1 MTRSSRQARR
11 RGIRSVPVAL
21 SLAAL
26 LLPGGALAQDVPPSP
41 ARPAESRPLSVGLG
55 YIPSVQF
62 APFYLARTS
71 GMYADA
77 GLEVTLQNQIDPDLI
92 TLIGQ
97 GAVDIGLADGT
108 SVIAAG
114 SQGIPIRYVA
124 SIYARFPSVI
134 VADAAK
140 GIATPADLAGMRLGT
155 PGRYGSGWITLL
167 AILSSAGLTPDDLEI
182 ILYPDFGQ
190 ATGLVQGQ
198 VDAITGFLN
207 NEPIAV
213 ARQGITPNVLTVD
226 DIVPLPGNGLVTGE
240 ATLAAR
246 PQDLAA
252 FVAVTLAA
260 MDAISADP
268 QLGLDATFQVVPEL
282 ATDPDLQRAILDA
295 TIDAW
300 RSDLTDAQGL
310 GAIDPADWTAS
321 IEFMTAMPDSPVA
334 GPVTADQLVTGQLL
348 PGHGPSPAP

>member
-1 MTRSSRQARR
+1 MSQPRSSIRPRR
-11 RGIRSVPVAL
+11 ALAAL

-26 LLPGGALAQDVPPSP
+26 LLPGGALAQDAP
-41 ARPAESRPLSVGLG
+41 ASAPELRPLTVGLG

-62 APFYLARTS
+62 APFYLAQTS
-71 GMYADA
+71 GMYAAA
-77 GLEVTLQNQIDPDLI
+77 GLDVTLQNQIDPDLI

-97 GAVDIGLADGT
+97 GAVDIGLGDGT
-108 SVIAAG
+108 SVIAAR

-124 SIYARFPSVI
+124 SIYARFPSVVI
-134 VADAAK
+134 ANAAS
-140 GIATPADLAGMRLGT
+140 GITTPADLDGRRLGT
-155 PGRYGSGWITLL
+155 PGRYGSGWIMLQAL
-167 AILSSAGLTPDDLEI
+167 LSSAGLTPDDLDI
-182 ILYPDFGQ
+182 TLYPDFGQ

-213 ARQGITPNVLTVD
+213 ARQGVTPNVLTVD

-240 ATLAAR
+240 TTLLER
-246 PQDLAA
+246 HDDLAS

-260 MDAISADP
+260 MEAVSADP
-268 QLGLDATFQVVPEL
+268 QLGLEAAFQAVPEL
-282 ATDPDLQRAILDA
+282 AADPDLQLAILQA

-300 RSDLTDAQGL
+300 HSDLTDAHGL

-321 IEFMTAMPDSPVA
+321 IDFMAGMPDSPVA
-334 GPVTADQLVTGQLL
+334 PGAVTADQVVTTELL
-348 PGHGPSPAP
+348 PVPGASPAP